1 VLVLLDTHVWIWH
14 VHGEDRRVGRRTRS
28 LLGRAES
35 QDCVRISPATL
46 FELTALHTVGRIR
59 LTRPPAQWIHDALEA
74 AGARIA
80 ELTTEMAI
88 HAGLI
93 PRTALADPLD
103 RLLVATASQLEAT
116 FLTSDAR
123 ILEYASTTRV
133 VRVHNAAV

>member
-1 VLVLLDTHVWIWH
+1 M
-14 VHGEDRRVGRRTRS
+14 HGEARCVGRRTRS

-35 QDCVRISPATL
+35 QDAVRVSPATL

-74 AGARIA
+74 AGARVA
-80 ELTTEMAI
+80 ELTPEVAI

-93 PRTALADPLD
+93 PRTTLADPLD
-103 RLLVATASQLEAT
+103 RLLVATASQLGAT

-123 ILEYASTTRV
+123 ILEYASSTGS